1 MLTRIKQYVLIG
13 IVLAFFY
20 YLLSHH
26 LIFFS
31 LKSFETLKKDQLTF
45 RYTFYNLA
53 NKAPESA
60 LKIDQLRFAGI
71 GELMVE
77 HGLISQEEL
86 DKIVRKIDAQQ

>member
-26 LIFFS
+26 FIFFS
-31 LKSFETLKKDQLTF
+31 LKSFETLKKDELTF

-53 NKAPESA
+53 SKSPESA
-60 LKIDQLRFAGI
+60 IKIDQLRHAGV

-77 HGLISQEEL
+77 RGLISEEKL
-86 DKIVRKIDAQQ
+86 RQYLRKIETE